1 VIGDVTGAAMQDE
14 ADEDT
19 TFEDQEWGGLVGDV
33 LDGRYR
39 LDRRIASG
47 GFGVVFAGTHLAL
60 ESSIA
65 VKVLRVALNVA
76 EHHRAFVREQF
87 IQEARMLSKL
97 RHPHIV
103 SVLDVGTLEA
113 AGEETAYL
121 VLEWCDGR
129 DLGEEFEERRG
140 LGGRSP
146 AQAWT
151 VLEPVLDALAHA
163 HALGFVHRDVKPANV
178 MLVDGPTGRIVKLID
193 FGIAKESDAGH
204 APSGHTA
211 TRSEVRALSLHH
223 AAPEQVAGSRTG
235 PWTDVHA
242 LGLLLS
248 ELLTDEEP
256 YDAKDP
262 AMAVIRSE
270 RPTPRKFGVDVG
282 PWEDVLRRALAI
294 APGDRPATALAL
306 KEDLSRTLDAAQSA
320 WLAHHTDPHGST
332 VPPSSSLSPRASL
345 GSGIGIPPS
354 VDGDIV
360 RRHVAARREPG
371 IDATLSTDTAIL
383 ERVGAGAKPKSRAPA
398 FLAVSALIVIGVL
411 ALALGKKQDDTR
423 GVESRQ
429 AIATASAVAPLE
441 TAQDEAK
448 APTTTAP
455 REASAPPAATAPP
468 PQASASPTVHA
479 SSRVPTAPAAP
490 RPSTRATTTQPSPT
504 RVPSSTDSLY

>member
-1 VIGDVTGAAMQDE
+1 
-14 ADEDT
+14 
-19 TFEDQEWGGLVGDV
+19 
-33 LDGRYR
+33 
-39 LDRRIASG
+39 
-47 GFGVVFAGTHLAL
+47 
-60 ESSIA
+60 
-65 VKVLRVALNVA
+65 
-76 EHHRAFVREQF
+76 
-87 IQEARMLSKL
+87 
-97 RHPHIV
+97 
-103 SVLDVGTLEA
+103 
-113 AGEETAYL
+113 
-121 VLEWCDGR
+121 
-129 DLGEEFEERRG
+129 
-140 LGGRSP
+140 
-146 AQAWT
+146 
-151 VLEPVLDALAHA
+151 
-163 HALGFVHRDVKPANV
+163 
-178 MLVDGPTGRIVKLID
+178 
-193 FGIAKESDAGH
+193 
-204 APSGHTA
+204 
-211 TRSEVRALSLHH
+211 
-223 AAPEQVAGSRTG
+223 
-235 PWTDVHA
+235 
-242 LGLLLS
+242 
-248 ELLTDEEP
+248 
-256 YDAKDP
+256 
-262 AMAVIRSE
+262 
-270 RPTPRKFGVDVG
+270 
-282 PWEDVLRRALAI
+282 
-294 APGDRPATALAL
+294 L

-383 ERVGAGAKPKSRAPA
+383 ERVGAGAKPNSRAPA